1 MKGPMEY
8 TILENKRVQ
17 GEYFKLTLEI
27 PGDAPV
33 PVPGQFY
40 TIRCSDGTDPLLRR
54 PLSMHRIMGGK
65 GSLQLEILYRVIGKG
80 TQWISHREKGQ
91 KMDTL
96 GPLGNGFIIDPNE
109 KDVALVAGGIGIA
122 PLYAVGDQVRRAN
135 PGARI
140 SIVHGVRNRTENF
153 YEEACRGLGEVFVAT
168 DDGSHGFKGT
178 AVELLAHLVSENRI
192 SGSAS
197 FFGCGP
203 RAMLRALARISEAPP
218 LSVQVTLEENM
229 GCGFG
234 ACLSCAL
241 PLRAERVR
249 KDPQWPKS
257 FLQHD
262 EEGKILYSLVCKDG
276 PVYDIKEVDWD
287 EWLA

>member
-1 MKGPMEY
+1 MRGTMEY

-17 GEYFKLTLEI
+17 GDYFKLALEI
-27 PGDAPV
+27 PGNAPV

-40 TIRCSDGTDPLLRR
+40 NIRCSEGTDPLLRR
-54 PLSMHRIMGGK
+54 PLSVHRIVEGK
-65 GSLQLEILYRVIGKG
+65 GSLHVEILYRVIGKG
-80 TQWISHREKGQ
+80 TQWISNREEGQ
-91 KMDTL
+91 TLDTL
-96 GPLGNGFIIDPNE
+96 GPLGNGFILDPGVNY
-109 KDVALVAGGIGIA
+109 VVLVAGGIGIA
-122 PLYAVGDQVRRAN
+122 PLYALGDLVRRAI
-135 PGARI
+135 PEATI
-140 SIVHGVRNRTENF
+140 SIVLGVRNRAENF
-153 YEEACRGLGEVFVAT
+153 YEEECRGLGEVFVAT

-178 AVELLAHLVSENRI
+178 AVGLLTHMLDENRI

-203 RAMLRALARISEAPP
+203 KAMLRDLARISETHA

-234 ACLSCAL
+234 VCLSCAL
-241 PLRAERVR
+241 PLRPDRVR